1 MDLIKE
7 LEKQIELLNQIND
20 NLKESDPRE
29 VRSNVDTINNLVR
42 TIHFIENN

>member
-7 LEKQIELLNQIND
+7 LEKQIELLNQINEK
-20 NLKESDPRE
+20 LKESDPRE
-29 VRSNVDTINNLVR
+29 VRSNADTINDLAR